1 MFCPTHK
8 QRKSNSVKSKTISI
22 VAPSFTQ
29 AEVLEE
35 SIDSVNSLY
44 SKQIPSIQS
53 NKHRSN
59 RLTEYFETI
68 ATRQDNAARQSHQVK
83 QSCTD
88 IDRDLSRDTL
98 PIHIS
103 KAPPFTVATSIA
115 PKGLDLQ
122 RKAIASWQALGF
134 HVLSFNNAAEVAQ
147 LAPQF
152 PEVRFVTVARDGTAR
167 SGKPLVYVQ
176 DILAWFRNNPDIR
189 YGGFIN
195 SDIVVRP
202 SDPQAFLALLQREIT
217 GSLIFSRRIE
227 VESIDKL
234 EGNWNRTGID
244 LWLWDREILHCY
256 TEPAD
261 YMVGFPHWD
270 YYMELLPICHGIPVK
285 QLAIP
290 NAYHQTHDAYYDW
303 VRDAVPYAL
312 TTFKLIYPY
321 LDRIP
326 DKDHLLLPTINYCFK
341 HQPAGIQSQD
351 DLEFLAM
358 FLNTL
363 DKFFLET
370 IDRCSL
376 KLNYFDMPHVPVDNR
391 LPLCHNPES
400 YQKPAYNTTVSPKPW
415 SLTLGT
421 SLSPRD
427 YEKQRIA
434 IDSWKSLG
442 CDVISF
448 NCAAEVSRLEGQY
461 PDVRFITV
469 ARDGT
474 ELAGR
479 PLVFVDDMIRW
490 FRDSGL
496 ALGGI
501 INADIILSPSQP
513 TVFKN
518 LISEQIDNSLLF
530 ARRIDISSPQ
540 SLETFW
546 QTLQGTW
553 VRSGIDLWIFDCA
566 ILQKYSF
573 QTDYLVGFPHWDFFM
588 CLWPLTQGFSVKE
601 LAIPCI
607 FHPEHPQQYT
617 FGNQMKYAM
626 KTYLQL
632 GPLLSKFPVLDR
644 SLLSF
649 IDFFAQ
655 NQPES
660 SMNDYGAKFYE
671 SFRYALDLFFLET
684 IYSNCKRISYA
695 LVCGAHDDVIPGYNH
710 PLHSFGTLE
719 VLLHKADL

>member
-1 MFCPTHK
+1 MNTDPSSCVVVIPVYKSRPTQLELASLIQCIHILGHRNYSILHPEGLSIEAYANIFDNNRTLFKTQSFSYKYFSNAKSYSALLLLPEFYLRYVDFEYLLIYQLDAWVFRDELESWCKKGLDFVGAPWLEGFAQQGNLWAVGNGGFSLRKRQSALRILQQFEDLRK
-8 QRKSNSVKSKTISI
+8 QVSDNPTIIETYLHENPSLQHFLKIFLAFSPYFQDDWNHLPNEDGFWGLLAPALSAEFKVPPPTEALQFSFECAPEMLYEINGHQLPFGCHAFEKYNPSFWQQYIPTLPMLSKT
-22 VAPSFTQ
+22 FT
-29 AEVLEE
+29 
-35 SIDSVNSLY
+35 I
-44 SKQIPSIQS
+44 
-53 NKHRSN
+53 
-59 RLTEYFETI
+59 
-68 ATRQDNAARQSHQVK
+68 
-83 QSCTD
+83 
-88 IDRDLSRDTL
+88 
-98 PIHIS
+98 
-103 KAPPFTVATSIA
+103 ATSIA

-122 RKAIASWQALGF
+122 RKAIASWVALGF
-134 HVLSFNNAAEVAQ
+134 RVLSFNNTAEVAQ

-152 PEVRFVTVARDGTAR
+152 PEVRFVTVSRDGTAR

-195 SDIVVRP
+195 SDIVVQP
-202 SDPQAFLALLQREIT
+202 SDPQGFMALLQREIT

-227 VESIDKL
+227 VASVEKL

-270 YYMELLPICHGIPVK
+270 YYMELMPICHGIPIK

-290 NAYHQTHDAYYDW
+290 NAFHQTHDAYYDW

-341 HQPAGIQSQD
+341 HQPAEIRTQD

-391 LPLCHNPES
+391 LPLCHNPVS
-400 YQKPAYNTTVSPKPW
+400 YQRPANPTTVSPKPW

-448 NCAAEVSRLEGQY
+448 NCAAEVSQLMSQY
-461 PDVRFITV
+461 PDVRFAT
-469 ARDGT
+469 
-474 ELAGR
+474 
-479 PLVFVDDMIRW
+479 
-490 FRDSGL
+490 
-496 ALGGI
+496 
-501 INADIILSPSQP
+501 
-513 TVFKN
+513 
-518 LISEQIDNSLLF
+518 
-530 ARRIDISSPQ
+530 
-540 SLETFW
+540 
-546 QTLQGTW
+546 
-553 VRSGIDLWIFDCA
+553 
-566 ILQKYSF
+566 
-573 QTDYLVGFPHWDFFM
+573 
-588 CLWPLTQGFSVKE
+588 
-601 LAIPCI
+601 
-607 FHPEHPQQYT
+607 
-617 FGNQMKYAM
+617 
-626 KTYLQL
+626 
-632 GPLLSKFPVLDR
+632 
-644 SLLSF
+644 
-649 IDFFAQ
+649 
-655 NQPES
+655 
-660 SMNDYGAKFYE
+660 
-671 SFRYALDLFFLET
+671 
-684 IYSNCKRISYA
+684 
-695 LVCGAHDDVIPGYNH
+695 
-710 PLHSFGTLE
+710 
-719 VLLHKADL
+719 